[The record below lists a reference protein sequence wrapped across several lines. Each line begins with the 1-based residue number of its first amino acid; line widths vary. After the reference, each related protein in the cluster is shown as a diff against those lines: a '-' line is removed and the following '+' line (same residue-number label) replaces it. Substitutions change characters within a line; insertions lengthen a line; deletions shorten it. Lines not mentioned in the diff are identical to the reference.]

1 MKKIM
6 EVMCFNYNW
15 KVIKFVCM
23 LFLIYLIFFFCWILY
38 VLIIVVDRNDMF
50 FYELYLIFIVFG
62 YFYFFIN
69 WFIYYFINIKFCKVF
84 DELVK
89 LNKFFDLCKVKK
101 KVEVMEMI
109 KIIINFNDLLVMK
122 I

>member
-23 LFLIYLIFFFCWILY
+23 LFFIYLIFFFCWILY

>member
-1 MKKIM
+1 M

-23 LFLIYLIFFFCWILY
+23 LFFIYMIFFFCWILY

>member
-23 LFLIYLIFFFCWILY
+23 LFFIYLIFFFCWILY
-38 VLIIVVDRNDMF
+38 VLIIVDRNDMF